1 MRAAFAMSGALFG
14 EIFPDDL
21 RVRLAKFV
29 DAPDAVLGGL
39 SGTLAD
45 VEVLITGWGCRRI
58 DAAVLDGAPGL
69 RAIVHAAGSVKG
81 HVTPEVFERGIVVS
95 SAAAANAVPV
105 ADYTMS
111 MLVLAAKSVPHRIR
125 AYAAG
130 GWPDGPHPGVPP
142 AGERAGLGGATVGV
156 IGASRIGRLVIER
169 LRAYDATLLLNDPH
183 LDARQARELGCE
195 LVELDEL
202 CRRASLVTV
211 HAPALPETY
220 RLLDR
225 RRLGLL
231 PDGATLI
238 NTARGT
244 LVDTEALTHECVS
257 GRLNA
262 ILDVTDPEPLPAGH
276 PLLSAPGV
284 WVTPHISGARG
295 GELRT
300 LGEYAVGEVERFVT
314 GRPLRGQVRLAD
326 LMRIA

>member
-1 MRAAFAMSGALFG
+1 MRAAFAMRGALFG

-21 RVRLAKFV
+21 RVRLAELV
-29 DAPDAVLGGL
+29 DVPGTVL
-39 SGTLAD
+39 SGLRGTLGD
-45 VEVLITGWGCRRI
+45 VEVLITGWGCPRV
-58 DAAVLDGAPGL
+58 DAAVLDGAPRL

-81 HVTPEVFERGIVVS
+81 HLTPEVFERGIVVS
-95 SAAAANAVPV
+95 SAADANAAPV

-111 MLVLAAKSVPHRIR
+111 MLVLAAKSVPRRIH
-125 AYAAG
+125 AYATG
-130 GWPDGPHPGVPP
+130 GWPAGPYPGVPN
-142 AGERAGLGGATVGV
+142 AGEAAGLGGATVGV

-169 LRAYDATLLLNDPH
+169 LTSYRVTPLLTDPYVNAH
-183 LDARQARELGCE
+183 QARELGCE
-195 LVELDEL
+195 LVELDNL
-202 CRRASLVTV
+202 CRRANLVTI

-220 RLLDR
+220 QILDK

-244 LVDTEALTHECVS
+244 LVDTDALTRECAS

-276 PLLSAPGV
+276 PLLAAPGV

-295 GELRT
+295 RELRA
-300 LGEYAVGEVERFVT
+300 LGEYAVGEIERFIT
-314 GRPLRGQVRLAD
+314 GQPLRGQVRSAD
-326 LMRIA
+326 LLRIA